1 MDIQIL
7 TNQLIQLF
15 LIICMGYL
23 LYKIK
28 IFSTEVNQ
36 KLTKLLLNVSLP
48 AMIVSSV
55 LEQTERPPVDEVLM
69 VFAVAVAMYI
79 ILPVISIALVKLMRI
94 PKSQQGLYMFMN
106 TFSNVGFMGFPII
119 SALYGEKGV
128 FYAAIINIIFNL
140 SVFTYGIIM
149 MHYASGEKA
158 DLNLKKL
165 LSPGILCSVFAVLVY
180 AFNINLPTPVES
192 AIGTLGS
199 ITTPLAMLLIGST
212 LATMDIKS
220 VFNDGRVYV
229 FSVIKQLV
237 LPIILFFAAKMLI
250 HNEYILGITF
260 IMLLMPIANTALLF
274 ATEYGRDE
282 KLAAKT
288 VFITTL
294 MSLITIPLGIWIC
307 MR

>member
-1 MDIQIL
+1 MDLGIL

-15 LIICMGYL
+15 LVICMGYL
-23 LYKIK
+23 LYKIN
-28 IFSTEVNQ
+28 IFNVEVNQ

-55 LEQTERPPVDEVLM
+55 FEQTERPPVNEVLA

-79 ILPVISIALVKLMRI
+79 LLPVVSILLVKVMRI
-94 PKSQQGLYMFMN
+94 PKQQQGLYMFMN

-140 SVFTYGIIM
+140 SVFTYGVIM
-149 MHYASGEKA
+149 IHYASGEKA
-158 DLNLKKL
+158 ELNIKKL
-165 LSPGILCSVFAVLVY
+165 LSPGILCSLFAIVVY
-180 AFNINLPTPVES
+180 ALDISLPTAVES
-192 AIGTLGS
+192 AVGTLGGL
-199 ITTPLAMLLIGST
+199 TTPLAMLLIGST
-212 LATMDIKS
+212 LATMEIKS
-220 VFNDGRVYV
+220 VFNDKRVYL

-237 LPIILFFAAKMLI
+237 LPVILFFAAKI
-250 HNEYILGITF
+250 FIRNEYILGITY

-307 MR
+307 M

>member
-1 MDIQIL
+1 
-7 TNQLIQLF
+7 
-15 LIICMGYL
+15 MGYL

-28 IFSTEVNQ
+28 IFNTEVNQ
-36 KLTKLLLNVSLP
+36 KLTKLLLNVSMP
-48 AMIVSSV
+48 ALIISSV
-55 LEQTERPPVDEVLM
+55 LEQTERPPVNEVLM
-69 VFAVAVAMYI
+69 VFAVAVAMYVV
-79 ILPVISIALVKLMRI
+79 LPIISIILVKLMRV
-94 PKSQQGLYMFMN
+94 PKEQQGLYMFMN

-149 MHYASGEKA
+149 VHYASGEKA
-158 DLNLKKL
+158 NLSWKKL
-165 LSPGILCSVFAVLVY
+165 LSPGILCSLFAILVY
-180 AFNINLPTPVES
+180 ALNIKLPTPVS
-192 AIGTLGS
+192 DAVSTLGGL
-199 ITTPLAMLLIGST
+199 TTPLAMLIIGST

-229 FSVIKQLV
+229 FSIIKQLI
-237 LPIILFFAAKMLI
+237 LPILLFYVAKLLI

-260 IMLLMPIANTALLF
+260 IMLLMPVANTGLLF

-288 VFITTL
+288 VFITTV

-307 MR
+307 M